1 MNLYQVLGVAANATE
16 EEIKKAYRDLAKKYH
31 PDLHGARE
39 KDIYEA
45 KMKEINEAYVM
56 AMRNAA
62 TKSRQNSSQTQSSKR
77 NNYSKTTQTQGQN
90 YYRQPERD
98 YNLSDNEV
106 ENFNVIMQCAKII
119 ETILEEMKTF
129 AKNHNNCSNGIIRRI
144 RAALTQYYDRVKN
157 YKQYIGKTDKLTK
170 EEYFQLADFILTMSL
185 ISNEKYAKFLAC
197 SFVKVLNEELF
208 PVLKFTPEYQK
219 IMDELKA
226 TMEEAKGC
234 KSALYI
240 LQFVENN
247 LVGMANRSQILYEAN
262 PLSKGYDHDDENI
275 NYLAN
280 RFYMN
285 CLSETSDMD
294 IFSILS
300 RKNAFD
306 DFVKEN
312 TLNNDQGPKLNRTKK
327 N

>member
-1 MNLYQVLGVAANATE
+1 MNPYQILGVAANATE

-31 PDLHGARE
+31 PDLHEARE
-39 KDIYEA
+39 KIAYEA
-45 KMKEINEAYVM
+45 KMKEINEAYGM
-56 AMRNAA
+56 AIRNAA
-62 TKSRQNSSQTQSSKR
+62 PKSCQNSSQTQSSKQ
-77 NNYSKTTQTQGQN
+77 NNSSRTTQTQSQKYYHQPKKN
-90 YYRQPERD
+90 YKLED
-98 YNLSDNEV
+98 YEV

-119 ETILEEMKTF
+119 ETILEEMRTF
-129 AKNHNNCSNGIIRRI
+129 SKNHNNCSNEIIKRM
-144 RAALTQYYDRVKN
+144 RAALTQYYDIVKN
-157 YKQYIGKTDKLTK
+157 YKQYIGKTDKLTN
-170 EEYFQLADFILTMSL
+170 EEYFQLTNFILTLAL
-185 ISNEKYAKFLAC
+185 ITNEKYAKFLAS

-226 TMEEAKGC
+226 TMEKAKGC

-240 LQFVENN
+240 LQFVESN
-247 LVGMANRSQILYEAN
+247 LVGIANRSQILYEAN
-262 PLSKGYDHDDENI
+262 PLSKGYDYKDENI

-285 CLSETSDMD
+285 CLSETSDID
-294 IFSILS
+294 VFNVLS

-312 TLNNDQGPKLNRTKK
+312 TLNNDQGPKLNHTKK